1 MPSEKVPIEWGKNL
15 IIRVTM
21 PQFLLTWLAT
31 AGSLFLT
38 AILVPG
44 LEISGFTSALI
55 GAIALGFVN
64 AIVKPILILFTLPL
78 TILTLGLFL
87 LVVNAIALG
96 LVGYLTPGLTVNGFF
111 PAVIGSLV
119 LTFISSLINQL
130 LGQDDE
136 LTE

>member
-1 MPSEKVPIEWGKNL
+1 
-15 IIRVTM
+15 M

-38 AILVPG
+38 ATIVPG
-44 LEISGFTSALI
+44 LEINGLTTALI

-96 LVGYLTPGLTVNGFF
+96 LVGYLTPGLEVNGFF

>member
-1 MPSEKVPIEWGKNL
+1 
-15 IIRVTM
+15 M
-21 PQFLLTWLAT
+21 PQFLLTWFAT

-38 AILVPG
+38 ATIVPG
-44 LEISGFTSALI
+44 LEINGNGLTTALI

-96 LVGYLTPGLTVNGFF
+96 LVGYLTPGLEVNGFF